1 MTLVLLKA
9 CMLEKNTS
17 IIQRSNVQ
25 SDVIV
30 VNQYGHNSVEGL
42 GFENQKG
49 RKCYAKFICTTERGL
64 SRSRNMALRNAW
76 GDIFLFCNDD
86 ELMEADYE
94 VTIIGQYLNH
104 MDSIVNTLS
113 LIRKDC
119 ARTYSASPKKQDR
132 LRLA

>member
-9 CMLEKNTS
+9 CMHEKDTS
-17 IIQRSNVQ
+17 KIQQSKVQ

-30 VNQYGHNSVEGL
+30 VNQYCHNSVEGL

-49 RKCYAKFICTTERGL
+49 RKCYAKFICTTEREL
-64 SRSRNMALRNAW
+64 SRLRNMALRNGW
-76 GDIFLFCNDD
+76 GDIRLICDDD

-104 MDSIVNTLS
+104 I
-113 LIRKDC
+113 K
-119 ARTYSASPKKQDR
+119 
-132 LRLA
+132 